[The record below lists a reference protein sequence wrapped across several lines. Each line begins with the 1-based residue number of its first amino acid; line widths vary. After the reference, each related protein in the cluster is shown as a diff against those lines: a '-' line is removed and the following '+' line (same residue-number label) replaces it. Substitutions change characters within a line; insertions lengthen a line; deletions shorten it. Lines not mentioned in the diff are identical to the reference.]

1 MHTFLTP
8 TPIAQS
14 EKMSEQ
20 MQTQVKAQSSNPAV
34 VKSKAF
40 KFLESIAVN
49 NSVKEN
55 TVYRKILSLRTEK
68 EKLKE
73 RRKKVKATIKD
84 KYMQLESLEQQ
95 IDNLDIEI
103 SRLER
108 LKSNESDPDV
118 DMK

>member
-40 KFLESIAVN
+40 KFLESIALN
-49 NSVKEN
+49 NSV
-55 TVYRKILSLRTEK
+55 
-68 EKLKE
+68 
-73 RRKKVKATIKD
+73 KVKATIKE
-84 KYMQLESLEQQ
+84 KYMQLESFE
-95 IDNLDIEI
+95 
-103 SRLER
+103 
-108 LKSNESDPDV
+108 
-118 DMK
+118 

>member
-1 MHTFLTP
+1 
-8 TPIAQS
+8 
-14 EKMSEQ
+14 MSEQ
-20 MQTQVKAQSSNPAV
+20 MQTQVNAQSSNPAV
-34 VKSKAF
+34 ARSKAF
-40 KFLESIAVN
+40 KFLESIALN

-68 EKLKE
+68 QKLKE
-73 RRKKVKATIKD
+73 RRKKVKATIKE

-108 LKSNESDPDV
+108 LKSNESDSDV